1 MCACANQLELLIS
14 VPVQHCAEEQAR
26 RKQHRA
32 LLIKSFLSGDLVTK
46 LYKRIAAC
54 KAQLLASRWKAKVGG
69 DRSKNDRARGR
80 ERQRERD
87 SRETGVYIRTCVCE
101 RMYVHVESTLEW
113 KKVRV

>member
-80 ERQRERD
+80 ERQRERE
-87 SRETGVYIRTCVCE
+87 RQQGNRCIYTHVCV
-101 RMYVHVESTLEW
+101 
-113 KKVRV
+113 